1 MEKKTKEAG
10 NNLMDIKEE
19 KSEQKEK
26 NNLSQTTKKNL
37 RKTKKVNY
45 FSQYFSEDQDN
56 SEEYETPEEIK
67 QKIELSKKRK
77 RQKSEKKVDANNN
90 TIKKRRIKKEK
101 KDEEKNNENT
111 NINEEKKNTKNDM
124 EVEEEKNKEKEG
136 ETVDKKNKN
145 NNFGSI
151 INISDTLSKY
161 NNNQNIPNSELILII
176 LELCLNSSKLGIEKD
191 NSSRAFWE
199 EIGKKPEF
207 KQITNKFKPETLRKY
222 WRTIRETKKF
232 KKIISET
239 KRYKNELNNQNMKL
253 FASIHAI
260 CEYVSNPGRK
270 MDYYLNKH
278 MTKSANKS
286 NRDSA
291 NNMNSNQQIEEIVNT
306 FKKYFPKKNEKEILS
321 VLFKNNFDIENTFF
335 VLKDEENFES
345 LGFSEKEDEIIKKN
359 FEDKDDKNEEY
370 QKLIYTKGLEG
381 ILRRK
386 EFLFNI
392 KIDRSQ
398 FKQKDEDGM
407 MVEIEN
413 KKSDKKNEN
422 EIVENKDE
430 NKKGE
435 EKENKEKE
443 EKEKKEDNQMKE
455 IEKENK

>member
-67 QKIELSKKRK
+67 QKIELNKKRK
-77 RQKSEKKVDANNN
+77 RQKSEKKADPNN
-90 TIKKRRIKKEK
+90 TVKKTRTKKEK
-101 KDEEKNNENT
+101 KTEEKNNEN
-111 NINEEKKNTKNDM
+111 NNNNEEEKKAKKDM
-124 EVEEEKNKEKEG
+124 EIEDQKNKEKEG

-145 NNFGSI
+145 NNLESI

-161 NNNQNIPNSELILII
+161 QNNENIPNSELILMI

-199 EIGKKPEF
+199 EIGKKPEL

-239 KRYKNELNNQNMKL
+239 KRYKKELNNQNMKL
-253 FASIHAI
+253 FASIHAV

-278 MTKSANKS
+278 MTKTANKS
-286 NRDSA
+286 NKDNV
-291 NNMNSNQQIEEIVNT
+291 NNMTSNQQIEEILNT
-306 FKKYFPKKNEKEILS
+306 FKKYFPEKDEKEILL

-335 VLKDEENFES
+335 VLKDEENFEN

-359 FEDKDDKNEEY
+359 YEDKDDKNEEY

-398 FKQKDEDGM
+398 YKGKDEDGM
-407 MVEIEN
+407 ILEIE
-413 KKSDKKNEN
+413 SSCCS
-422 EIVENKDE
+422 
-430 NKKGE
+430 
-435 EKENKEKE
+435 
-443 EKEKKEDNQMKE
+443 
-455 IEKENK
+455 